1 MATSS
6 FSEPDNLS
14 EALLAG
20 AVSYFR
26 QQGFTRFLDLML
38 RKYQSLGRWAG
49 SVKLANLT
57 PEEQEAL
64 SAFFRRD
71 LRHKNSTTIRLED
84 FEESLAQTKFAGIP
98 AVAILEGLTGDVVLT
113 RSQVLEERER
123 NRIDYFAKLRA
134 LFSHSFCQQW
144 LTAIE
149 QSSEGT
155 RSVQIAYEKDSTHL
169 FQQMSWVLAALA
181 ELENIRGKGKS
192 IDNFER
198 LPVFALR
205 ITKNPHGF
213 DLDSEA
219 GKLLINA
226 LSVLRDLDGDSAV
239 TADMKALDKKNAN
252 KNGRTAVLSGSE
264 ALNELFYHYG
274 LLRDDLWNFVT
285 CSGLV
290 AMDKEAKELSVWVA
304 ASQHNSVLNV
314 PLREVVKVQE
324 IYPASRKHGNIVY
337 VVENPAVFSVL
348 LDEAEKND
356 RAYPALLCTHGQFK
370 LSALLLMDK
379 LVASGAVIY
388 YSGDFDPEGLLMAES
403 LLNRYPGS
411 VAPWHYSKEAY
422 LFSRP
427 EKELSAMRLK
437 KLEGVQSPE
446 LFAVKTEILKLGRAG
461 YQEGIIPLLWRD
473 MKLKRGLLEL

>member
-1 MATSS
+1 MTTS
-6 FSEPDNLS
+6 FSEPDNLNK
-14 EALLAG
+14 ALLAE
-20 AVSYFR
+20 AVAYFR
-26 QQGFTRFLDLML
+26 QQGFTRLLDSML

-49 SVKLANLT
+49 SVKLVNIA

-64 SAFFRRD
+64 STFFRRD
-71 LRHKNSTTIRLED
+71 LRRKNSTTILLED
-84 FEESLAQTKFAGIP
+84 FAESLAQTKFAGIQV
-98 AVAILEGLTGDVVLT
+98 VAILEGLTGDVVLT
-113 RSQVLEERER
+113 RTQELEARDRRRTE
-123 NRIDYFAKLRA
+123 YFAKLRS
-134 LFSHSFCQQW
+134 LFPHSFCQQW

-149 QSSEGT
+149 KSSEGT
-155 RSVQIAYEKDSTHL
+155 RSVQIAYEKDSAQL
-169 FQQMSWVLAALA
+169 FQQMNLVLAALA
-181 ELENIRGKGKS
+181 ELDDIRGKGKS
-192 IDNFER
+192 IDYFER

-226 LSVLRDLDGDSAV
+226 LSILRDLNGDSIV
-239 TADMKALDKKNAN
+239 ITGKNAAD
-252 KNGRTAVLSGSE
+252 KNGRAAVLSGSE
-264 ALNELFYHYG
+264 ALNELFYDYG

-290 AMDKEAKELSVWVA
+290 AKNKEGKELSVWVA

-324 IYPASRKHGNIVY
+324 IYPASREQGNIVY
-337 VVENPAVFSVL
+337 VVENPAVFSAL
-348 LDEAEKND
+348 LDEAERND
-356 RAYPALLCTHGQFK
+356 RAYPPLLCTHGQFK

-388 YSGDFDPEGLLMAES
+388 YSGDFDPEGVLMAES

-411 VAPWHYSKEAY
+411 VTPWHYSKETY

-427 EKELSAMRLK
+427 EKELSVMRLK

-446 LFAVKTEILKLGRAG
+446 LFSVKTEILKSSKAG

-473 MKLKRGLLEL
+473 IFASI